1 MFSQSVCTVGH
12 QNILLET
19 EKTITCELFYTL

>member
-19 EKTITCELFYTL
+19 